1 MDITLDELLKKYEE
15 QLKKCPVSLE
25 NDTVSKGKDIEHEIY
40 NINEVIIQ
48 QEENQKLRLRDKL
61 TKTVTKF
68 IWIQLIFFNIVVV
81 FIVLSATSN
90 IAIFKVVDNDLAT
103 LLFDFLKYYIS
114 ATIVELL
121 GMLVFILHYVF
132 SKYSRIGRIIKKKKV
147 RPEEE

>member
-1 MDITLDELLKKYEE
+1 MEITLDELLKKYKD
-15 QLKKCPVSLE
+15 QLKNCPISFE
-25 NDTVSKGKDIEHEIY
+25 NDTVSKDKDIEHEIY
-40 NINEVIIQ
+40 NINEIIIQ

-81 FIVLSATSN
+81 FIVLSVTSN
-90 IAIFKVVDNDLAT
+90 ITIFKVVDNDLAT

-132 SKYSRIGRIIKKKKV
+132 SKYSRIGRIIKKKNV
-147 RPEEE
+147 QPEEE